1 MIVILLKDVKGTG
14 KAGDVVKVK
23 DGYARNRL
31 IPGGFA
37 KEATDGNV
45 RNLEKQK
52 ELMAQKHLDD
62 IAAAEK
68 IKEKLENAVIEI
80 KSKAGDG
87 DRLFGSI
94 TNIDIADAVK
104 AQLGVE
110 IDRKKMQLDA
120 PIKVLGIHTA
130 EVKLYADVSA
140 KLNLR
145 VVRI

>member
-23 DGYARNRL
+23 DGYARNKL

-37 KEATDGNV
+37 KEATDSNV

-52 ELMAQKHLDD
+52 ELMAKKHLED
-62 IAAAEK
+62 IAAAENL
-68 IKEKLENAVIEI
+68 KEKLESAEIEI

-94 TNIDIADAVK
+94 TNIDIAEAVK

-120 PIKVLGIHTA
+120 PIKVLGSHAA
-130 EVKLYADVSA
+130 EVKLYADIAA
-140 KLNLR
+140 KLNLK

>member
-23 DGYARNRL
+23 DGYARNKL

-52 ELMAQKHLDD
+52 ELMAKKHLED

-68 IKEKLENAVIEI
+68 LKEKLESAEIEI

-94 TNIDIADAVK
+94 TNIDIAEAVK

-120 PIKVLGIHTA
+120 PIKVLGSHAA
-130 EVKLYADVSA
+130 EVKLYADIAA
-140 KLNLR
+140 KLNLK

>member
-23 DGYARNRL
+23 DGYARNKL

-52 ELMAQKHLDD
+52 ELMAKKHLED

-68 IKEKLENAVIEI
+68 LKEKLESAEIEI
-80 KSKAGDG
+80 KSKAG
-87 DRLFGSI
+87 
-94 TNIDIADAVK
+94 A
-104 AQLGVE
+104 
-110 IDRKKMQLDA
+110 
-120 PIKVLGIHTA
+120 H
-130 EVKLYADVSA
+130 
-140 KLNLR
+140 
-145 VVRI
+145 

>member
-23 DGYARNRL
+23 DGYARNKL

-52 ELMAQKHLDD
+52 ELMAKKHLED

-68 IKEKLENAVIEI
+68 LKEKLESAEIEI

-94 TNIDIADAVK
+94 TNIDIAEAVK

-120 PIKVLGIHTA
+120 PIKVLGTHAA
-130 EVKLYADVSA
+130 EVKLYADIAA
-140 KLNLR
+140 KLNLK

>member
-14 KAGDVVKVK
+14 KAGEVVKVK
-23 DGYARNRL
+23 DGYARNKL

-52 ELMAQKHLDD
+52 ELMAKKHLED

-68 IKEKLENAVIEI
+68 LKEKLESAEIEI

-94 TNIDIADAVK
+94 TNIDIAEAVK

-120 PIKVLGIHTA
+120 PIKVLGTHAA
-130 EVKLYADVSA
+130 EVKLYADVAA
-140 KLNLR
+140 KLNLK

>member
-23 DGYARNRL
+23 DGYARNKL
-31 IPGGFA
+31 TPGGFA

-52 ELMAQKHLDD
+52 ELMAKKHLED

-68 IKEKLENAVIEI
+68 LKEKLESAEIEI

-94 TNIDIADAVK
+94 TNIDIAEAVK

-120 PIKVLGIHTA
+120 PIKVLGTHAA
-130 EVKLYADVSA
+130 EVKLYADVAA
-140 KLNLR
+140 KLNLK

>member
-23 DGYARNRL
+23 DGYARNKL

-45 RNLEKQK
+45 KNLEKQK
-52 ELMAQKHLDD
+52 ELMAKKHLED

-68 IKEKLENAVIEI
+68 LKEKLESVEIEI

-94 TNIDIADAVK
+94 TNIDIAEAVK

-120 PIKVLGIHTA
+120 PIKVLGTHAA
-130 EVKLYADVSA
+130 EVKLYADVAA
-140 KLNLR
+140 KLNLK

>member
-23 DGYARNRL
+23 DGYARNKL

-52 ELMAQKHLDD
+52 ELMAKKHLED

-68 IKEKLENAVIEI
+68 LKEKLESAEIEI

-94 TNIDIADAVK
+94 TNIDIAEAVK

-110 IDRKKMQLDA
+110 IDKKKMQLDA
-120 PIKVLGIHTA
+120 PIKVLGTHAA
-130 EVKLYADVSA
+130 EVKLYADVAA
-140 KLNLR
+140 KLNLK

>member
-23 DGYARNRL
+23 DGYARNKL

-52 ELMAQKHLDD
+52 ELMAKKHLED

-68 IKEKLENAVIEI
+68 LKEKLESAEIEI
-80 KSKAGDG
+80 ESKAGDG

-94 TNIDIADAVK
+94 TNIDIAEAVK

-120 PIKVLGIHTA
+120 PIKVLGTHAA
-130 EVKLYADVSA
+130 EVKLYADVAA
-140 KLNLR
+140 KLNLK

>member
-23 DGYARNRL
+23 DGYARNKL
-31 IPGGFA
+31 IPGDFA
-37 KEATDGNV
+37 KETTDGNV

-52 ELMAQKHLDD
+52 ELMAKKHLED

-68 IKEKLENAVIEI
+68 LKEKLESAEIEI

-94 TNIDIADAVK
+94 TNIDIAEAVK

-120 PIKVLGIHTA
+120 PIKVLGTHAA
-130 EVKLYADVSA
+130 EVKLYADVAA
-140 KLNLR
+140 KLNLK

>member
-23 DGYARNRL
+23 DGYARNKL

-52 ELMAQKHLDD
+52 EFMAKKHLED

-68 IKEKLENAVIEI
+68 LKEKLESVEIEI

-94 TNIDIADAVK
+94 TNIDIAEAVK

-120 PIKVLGIHTA
+120 PIKVLGTHAA
-130 EVKLYADVSA
+130 EVKLYADVAA
-140 KLNLR
+140 KLNLK

>member
-1 MIVILLKDVKGTG
+1 MIVILLKDVKSTG

-23 DGYARNRL
+23 DGYARNKL

-52 ELMAQKHLDD
+52 EFMAKKHLED

-68 IKEKLENAVIEI
+68 LKEKLESVEIEI

-94 TNIDIADAVK
+94 TNIDIAEAVK

-120 PIKVLGIHTA
+120 PIKVLGTHAA
-130 EVKLYADVSA
+130 EVKLYADVAA
-140 KLNLR
+140 KLNLK

>member
-23 DGYARNRL
+23 DGYARNKL

-52 ELMAQKHLDD
+52 ELMAKKHLED

-68 IKEKLENAVIEI
+68 LKEKLESAEIEI

-94 TNIDIADAVK
+94 TNIDIAEAVK

-120 PIKVLGIHTA
+120 PIKVLGTHAA
-130 EVKLYADVSA
+130 EVKLYADVAA
-140 KLNLR
+140 KLNLK

>member
-45 RNLEKQK
+45 RSLEKQK

-104 AQLGVE
+104 AQLSVE

>member
-1 MIVILLKDVKGTG
+1 M
-14 KAGDVVKVK
+14 
-23 DGYARNRL
+23 
-31 IPGGFA
+31 A
-37 KEATDGNV
+37 K
-45 RNLEKQK
+45 
-52 ELMAQKHLDD
+52 KHLED

-68 IKEKLENAVIEI
+68 LKEKLESVEIEI

-94 TNIDIADAVK
+94 TNIDIAEAVK

-120 PIKVLGIHTA
+120 PIKVLGTHAT
-130 EVKLYADVSA
+130 EVKLYADVAA
-140 KLNLR
+140 KLNLK

>member
-104 AQLGVE
+104 AQLSVE